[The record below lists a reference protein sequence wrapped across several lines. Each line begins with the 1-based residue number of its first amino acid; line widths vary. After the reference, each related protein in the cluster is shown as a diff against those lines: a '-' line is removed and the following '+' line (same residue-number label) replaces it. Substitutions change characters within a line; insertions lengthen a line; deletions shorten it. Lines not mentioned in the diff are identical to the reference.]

1 MKRSSVHDEGQR
13 RPRGSWGLGLAP
25 CSLVF
30 LEVFATIG
38 SLPGMV
44 AAQLEQY
51 TPCASDVTLQCSYAV
66 GETAQFLVPLVALIV
81 TITTW
86 VIGASGVPTVRRRV
100 VTPAIGLVVIVL
112 TFVLGVVAIDLSIR

>member
-1 MKRSSVHDEGQR
+1 MHDEVQR
-13 RPRGSWGLGLAP
+13 RPRGWWLLGLAF
-25 CSLVF
+25 CFLVF

-38 SLPGMV
+38 SLPGML

-51 TPCASDVTLQCSYAV
+51 TPCASDATLQCSYAV

-86 VIGASGVPTVRRRV
+86 VIGASGAPTVLRRV
-100 VTPAIGLVVIVL
+100 LTPAIGLVVIVL
-112 TFVLGVVAIDLSIR
+112 IFELGVVAINLSIR